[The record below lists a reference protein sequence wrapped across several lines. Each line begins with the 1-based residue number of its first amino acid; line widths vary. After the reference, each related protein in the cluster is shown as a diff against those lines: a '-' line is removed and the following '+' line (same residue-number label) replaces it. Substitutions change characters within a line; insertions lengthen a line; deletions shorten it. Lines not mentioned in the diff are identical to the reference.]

1 MGEGM
6 KFLILRKRRFFERY
20 KSEKV
25 ISDDIEIEIV
35 YIFRVGKKIRSR
47 AEQFDRV
54 LSLDFK
60 EFFVKSNLLFL
71 LADSACDK
79 IASRHG
85 GVDRDI
91 LEVQVDFLNKEI
103 IEKLISFALNVRR
116 VLIHSDI
123 KPENFD
129 FLCSEAGVC
138 PEFVQGDC
146 KQNVV
151 VVFGEEF
158 LIKHLPTGKTYYDI
172 LPVIPRESDAYFMP
186 EMNIIFSEYLR
197 QNPEKTK
204 HVKISDLMSK

>member
-1 MGEGM
+1 MR
-6 KFLILRKRRFFERY
+6 FLVLRKKRFW
-20 KSEKV
+20 EKKKDKK
-25 ISDDIEIEIV
+25 IFLDDMEMEIA
-35 YIFRVGKKIRSR
+35 YASRVGKRVR
-47 AEQFDRV
+47 RLAQRFDRV